1 MSKNTGMPAATE
13 VAKAQQVDAAEVKA
27 AEDAAKLAAEAAA
40 PATPADAL
48 AAVRAKNEGVDPFD
62 PSHRIRLHL
71 PTSSKRA
78 FLHVAEVFEIK
89 GRLGDGPCKVL
100 KRFALPCGDI
110 AITGDTFDPVE
121 ERMSPVRYRTLLSRK
136 FFTAAGAAVET
147 KLIEAANLAKK

>member
-13 VAKAQQVDAAEVKA
+13 VAKVQQVDAAEVKA
-27 AEDAAKLAAEAAA
+27 AEDAAKLAAEAGAA
-40 PATPADAL
+40 PPPAGTL

-62 PSHRIRLHL
+62 PAHRLRLHL

-100 KRFALPCGDI
+100 KRFMLPCGDI

-121 ERMSPVRYRTLLSRK
+121 ERMGPARYRSLLSRK
-136 FFTAAGAAVET
+136 FFTAGGAAVET
-147 KLIEAANLAKK
+147 KLLEAANLAKK